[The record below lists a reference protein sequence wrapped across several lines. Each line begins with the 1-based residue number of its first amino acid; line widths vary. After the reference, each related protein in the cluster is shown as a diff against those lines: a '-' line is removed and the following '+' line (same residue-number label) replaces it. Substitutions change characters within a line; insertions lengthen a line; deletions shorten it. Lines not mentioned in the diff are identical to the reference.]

1 LDFSDRSRTLIE
13 KSASLP
19 KALVAAVGVGVAFG
33 AGLVAG
39 GIGKADAAVV
49 ADVDPVV
56 SAQARTTSYEARMK
70 GVQLTWHKELTSFD
84 PELPAAPRPATPA
97 ALKPAAPLAEDPSS
111 SPIVDRAVLTAP
123 LPPEPVARPVA
134 RAEAD
139 ADTDDSDDADARA
152 PDPKR
157 LGAAITRV
165 LGEKTKTDPVS
176 EKRYAVQLASTST
189 QASAVIL
196 AETWSSRGVK
206 ALVVSAEVPGKG
218 TMYRV
223 RVEGI
228 ASRAAADA
236 LKARLGQGLVVND

>member
-1 LDFSDRSRTLIE
+1 MDFSDRSRTLIE

-19 KALVAAVGVGVAFG
+19 KALVAAIGVGVAFG

-49 ADVDPVV
+49 VDVDPVA
-56 SAQARTTSYEARMK
+56 SAQARTKSYEARMK

-84 PELPAAPRPATPA
+84 PELPPAP
-97 ALKPAAPLAEDPSS
+97 KPAVVAATKPAVPLAEDPSS
-111 SPIVDRAVLTAP
+111 SPIVDRAVLSAP
-123 LPPEPVARPVA
+123 LPPEPVAKPVV
-134 RAEAD
+134 RAD
-139 ADTDDSDDADARA
+139 ADNTTDDADVRA

-165 LGEKTKTDPVS
+165 LGEKAKTEPAAT

-189 QASAVIL
+189 QASAAIL
-196 AETWSSRGVK
+196 AETWSTRGVK
-206 ALVVSAEVPGKG
+206 AVVVSADVPGKG

-236 LKARLGQGLVVND
+236 LKTRLGQGLVVND